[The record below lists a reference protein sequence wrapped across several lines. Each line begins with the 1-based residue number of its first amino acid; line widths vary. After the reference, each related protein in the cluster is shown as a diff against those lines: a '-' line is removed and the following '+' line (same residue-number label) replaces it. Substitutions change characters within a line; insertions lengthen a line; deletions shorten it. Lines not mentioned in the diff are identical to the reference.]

1 MRFLSASG
9 NPGNPEKPLDP
20 PADLLGEPMKVL
32 FVCFANAGRSQVAE
46 ALFKRLSRHEAE
58 SAGTRVDALL
68 TKRKPPSNMIK
79 HATGGQA
86 VIAYMKGEGIDPSEN
101 MRKQLNLE
109 VVENAD
115 KVIVIT
121 SKESWP
127 EYLLES
133 SKVTFWDIPNA
144 VEMSPEAARLIYDRV
159 RQRVNALVDEIG

>member
-1 MRFLSASG
+1 M
-9 NPGNPEKPLDP
+9 
-20 PADLLGEPMKVL
+20 
-32 FVCFANAGRSQVAE
+32 
-46 ALFKRLSRHEAE
+46 
-58 SAGTRVDALL
+58 
-68 TKRKPPSNMIK
+68 
-79 HATGGQA
+79 
-86 VIAYMKGEGIDPSEN
+86 IAYMKGEGIDPSEN

-144 VEMSPEAARLIYDRV
+144 VEMSPEAAHLIYDRV